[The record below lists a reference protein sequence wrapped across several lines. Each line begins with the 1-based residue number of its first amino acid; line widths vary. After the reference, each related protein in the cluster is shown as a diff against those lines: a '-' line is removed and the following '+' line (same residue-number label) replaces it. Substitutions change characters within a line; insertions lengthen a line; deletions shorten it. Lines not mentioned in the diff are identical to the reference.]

1 MLRLSTSTF
10 TLGLRQI
17 GRLLLAVEFAP
28 RPKRLGINVFGDFM
42 DSKNARFDKAYL
54 AIKREQLTK
63 LRRQLSDSVRT
74 GTAEERSVNSESAG
88 QAREYE
94 DDAQRLASLELD
106 GTLVGRDVRR
116 LARIERALQKIEDG
130 TYGISDES
138 GALIPADR
146 LEVMPEATC
155 VLSEQEKRDYQSMIP
170 AGTVGKR

>member
-1 MLRLSTSTF
+1 
-10 TLGLRQI
+10 
-17 GRLLLAVEFAP
+17 
-28 RPKRLGINVFGDFM
+28 M

-146 LEVMPEATC
+146 LEVMPEATYT
-155 VLSEQEKRDYQSMIP
+155 LSEQEKRDSVDDS